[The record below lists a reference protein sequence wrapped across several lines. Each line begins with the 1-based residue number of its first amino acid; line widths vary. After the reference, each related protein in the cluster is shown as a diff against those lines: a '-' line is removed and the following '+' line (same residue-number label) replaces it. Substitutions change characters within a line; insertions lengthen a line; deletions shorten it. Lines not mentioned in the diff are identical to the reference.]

1 MPRGRGPWARSD
13 AGGGHGDL
21 YVTVKVVMPTK
32 LSEKERE
39 LAREVATSRSGEN
52 VRSHLL

>member
-1 MPRGRGPWARSD
+1 
-13 AGGGHGDL
+13 
-21 YVTVKVVMPTK
+21 MPTK
-32 LSEKERE
+32 LSDKERE

>member
-1 MPRGRGPWARSD
+1 
-13 AGGGHGDL
+13 
-21 YVTVKVVMPTK
+21 VKVVMPTK

-39 LAREVATSRSGEN
+39 LAREVAKSRSGEN

>member
-1 MPRGRGPWARSD
+1 MPR

-21 YVTVKVVMPTK
+21 FATVKVVLPTK
-32 LSEKERE
+32 LNEKERE
-39 LAREVATSRSGEN
+39 LAREVASSRSGEN